1 MHRRSSR
8 GVSQFTFERKSGAG
22 MTSRVNPS
30 GSAAAQ
36 PAVSFVVL
44 CEPVHK
50 VAASGHGTKRHPLRQ
65 AQRSKGR
72 WVGTASFFLT
82 GQQKARL
89 KPAEVVMWNRFI
101 SSRYAHLVTAIG
113 LTLGLVLLY

>member
-1 MHRRSSR
+1 MSR
-8 GVSQFTFERKSGAG
+8 LTFERMFGAG
-22 MTSRVNPS
+22 MTFRVNPS

-36 PAVSFVVL
+36 PAASFVVL

-50 VAASGHGTKRHPLRQ
+50 VAASDHATRRHPLRLG
-65 AQRSKGR
+65 AAFQRVVGR
-72 WVGTASFFLT
+72 HGFVFLT
-82 GQQKARL
+82 GRQKARL

-101 SSRYAHLVTAIG
+101 GSRYAHLVTAIG

>member
-1 MHRRSSR
+1 MHRRSR
-8 GVSQFTFERKSGAG
+8 AGVSQFTFERSPVLDDV
-22 MTSRVNPS
+22 SRESS

-50 VAASGHGTKRHPLRQ
+50 VAASGHGTRRHPLRQ
-65 AQRSKGR
+65 AQRSKGQ

-82 GQQKARL
+82 GRQKARL

>member
-1 MHRRSSR
+1 MHRRGSA

-22 MTSRVNPS
+22 ITSRVNPS

-50 VAASGHGTKRHPLRQ
+50 VAASDHGTRRHPLRQ
-65 AQRSKGR
+65 AQRSKGW
-72 WVGTASFFLT
+72 WVGMASFFD
-82 GQQKARL
+82 GPAEARL

-101 SSRYAHLVTAIG
+101 GSRYAHLVTAIG